1 MRANLFPAILL
12 AGGSARRMGG
22 GDKPLVAVQG
32 RPILDWIIARVQ
44 PQVGAIAISAN
55 GDPSRFARYGF
66 EVVPDHSPELG
77 PMAGILAG
85 MVWAERTQPEA
96 THLLTVSGDT
106 PFLPGDL
113 VVRLTAAL
121 PDQTISMATAKSG
134 GRLHPALSLWPIAAR
149 RQIQT
154 LLDAKQGKRVTEWTD
169 QLNAVPVE
177 WPVEPYDPFFNVNTP
192 DDLIKAEKIPI

>member
-1 MRANLFPAILL
+1 MRANLFPAVLL

-44 PQVGAIAISAN
+44 PQVTAIAISAN
-55 GDPSRFARYGF
+55 GDPSRFAGYHF
-66 EVVPDHSPELG
+66 DIVPDHSPELG

-85 MVWAERTQPEA
+85 MVWAERTQPKA

-106 PFLPGDL
+106 PFLPSDL
-113 VVRLTAAL
+113 VERLAEAL
-121 PDQTISMATAKSG
+121 PDQAISMATAKSG

-149 RQIQT
+149 SKIQT
-154 LLDAKQGKRVTEWTD
+154 RLDEGRGKRVMEWAD
-169 QLNAVPVE
+169 QLNAVSVE

-192 DDLIKAEKIPI
+192 DDLCEAEKIRI

>member
-1 MRANLFPAILL
+1 MRANLFPAVLL

-22 GDKPLVAVQG
+22 GDKPLIAVQG

-44 PQVGAIAISAN
+44 PQVTAIAISAN
-55 GDPSRFARYGF
+55 GDSSRFAGYSF
-66 EVVPDHSPELG
+66 DIVPDHSPELG

-85 MVWAERTQPEA
+85 MVWAERLQPKA

-106 PFLPGDL
+106 PFLPSDL
-113 VVRLTAAL
+113 VERLAAAL
-121 PDQTISMATAKSG
+121 PDQAISMATAKSG

-149 RQIQT
+149 SKIQT
-154 LLDAKQGKRVTEWTD
+154 LLDEGRGKRVMEWTD

-192 DDLIKAEKIPI
+192 DDLSEAEKMRI